1 MSDSRLFL
9 MIITGY
15 QRHWLPLKAAGV
27 AFDAGTIEVKI
38 GGVVIDG
45 EGPERP
51 ITDEERSAIANIAD
65 EHSARGAVYLLD
77 A

>member
-27 AFDAGTIEVKI
+27 AFDAGTISVEI
-38 GGVVIDG
+38 GGMVIDG

-51 ITDEERSAIANIAD
+51 ITDQERSTIASIAD
-65 EHSARGAVYLLD
+65 DHSASK
-77 A
+77 